1 MEINK
6 NSRIFITGCG
16 GMLGKAVFDIFKSK
30 CQVLATD
37 IDLNEAWLTYCDVT
51 DYNQIAEFASSFKPD
66 VIINLAALTDLE
78 YCEKNPEMAWK
89 TNALGAENM
98 ALVSKKLNAIHVYIS
113 TAGIFDGKQEYYND
127 FDSPYPLSIYAKAK
141 YYGEMAV
148 EKMLDNY
155 YVFRAGWM
163 MGGGVKKDKK
173 FINKIF
179 KQILA
184 GKKELFVV
192 DDKLGTPTYTN
203 NFAES
208 MFTVIQTGLFGLYNM
223 VCEGSCSRY
232 DVAAEFIRSLE
243 LEDIIKINMV
253 GSDFFKS
260 EYFAPRP
267 KSEKLINLKLS
278 ARGINFMRDWKACL
292 KEYAEC
298 FKAPLRAFQDK
309 KSFVNYKLSEKMQ
322 PTYKGNLNLG

>member
-6 NSRIFITGCG
+6 NSRIFIAGCG
-16 GMLGKAVFDIFKSK
+16 GMLGKAVYDVFNSK

-37 IDLNEAWLTYCDVT
+37 IDLNEPWLEYCDVT
-51 DYNQIAEFASSFKPD
+51 DYQQIDEFTSSFKPD

-78 YCEKNPEMAWK
+78 YCEKNPEVTWK

-98 ALVSKKLNAIHVYIS
+98 ALVSKKLNATHVYIS
-113 TAGIFDGKQEYYND
+113 TAGIFDGRQEYYND

-148 EKMLDNY
+148 EKMLDKY

-179 KQILA
+179 KQILE
-184 GKKELFVV
+184 GKTELFVV
-192 DDKLGTPTYTN
+192 DDKLGTPTYTH

-208 MFTVIQTGLFGLYNM
+208 MLAVIQTGLFGLYNM

-232 DVAAEFIRSLE
+232 DVATEFIRSLE
-243 LEDIIKINMV
+243 LEDVIKINV
-253 GSDFFKS
+253 VDSDFFKN

-267 KSEKLINLKLS
+267 KSEKLVNLKLS
-278 ARGINFMRDWKACL
+278 ARGINYMRDWKACL

-298 FKAPLRAFQDK
+298 FKEP
-309 KSFVNYKLSEKMQ
+309 LSEFLNKKAFPNYGLAAKMQ
-322 PTYKGNLNLG
+322 PTYKGDLNLG